1 MNSLE
6 RYQNELI
13 VMALLVG
20 QQDEIIN
27 DIKEQKKL
35 QEFYISSEIL
45 ETLKK
50 IIMENNEKCFIDF
63 RVKNKIIDIIE
74 QNEGIDSYNDTKE
87 GSVIGDI
94 NSYLNTVSYYVNL
107 ANIKNNNTENI
118 NCYDRGYCIE
128 ETTAPVTDG
137 ITSKYY
143 KVTTYININFPF
155 FKLNFNIPIT
165 GETRKIERI
174 NR

>member
-1 MNSLE
+1 MREAFGGAFTIKLM
-6 RYQNELI
+6 LI
-13 VMALLVG
+13 FLAIYIAFIAVAL
-20 QQDEIIN
+20 N
-27 DIKEQKKL
+27 YAKA
-35 QEFYISSEIL
+35 
-45 ETLKK
+45 
-50 IIMENNEKCFIDF
+50 F

-118 NCYDRGYCIE
+118 SCYDRGYCIE
-128 ETTAPVTDG
+128 ERTAPVSDG

-174 NR
+174 NK

>member
-1 MNSLE
+1 MREAFGGAFTIKLM
-6 RYQNELI
+6 LI
-13 VMALLVG
+13 FLAIYIAFIAVAL
-20 QQDEIIN
+20 N
-27 DIKEQKKL
+27 YAKA
-35 QEFYISSEIL
+35 
-45 ETLKK
+45 
-50 IIMENNEKCFIDF
+50 F
-63 RVKNKIIDIIE
+63 RVKNRIIDIIE
-74 QNEGIDSYNDTKE
+74 QNEGIDSYDDTKE
-87 GSVIGDI
+87 GSAIGNI
-94 NSYLNTVSYYVNL
+94 NSYLNTVGYYVNL

>member
-1 MNSLE
+1 MREAFGGAFTIKLM
-6 RYQNELI
+6 LI
-13 VMALLVG
+13 FLAIYIAFIAVAL
-20 QQDEIIN
+20 N
-27 DIKEQKKL
+27 YAKA
-35 QEFYISSEIL
+35 
-45 ETLKK
+45 
-50 IIMENNEKCFIDF
+50 F

-74 QNEGIDSYNDTKE
+74 QNEGIDSYIDTKE

-107 ANIKNNNTENI
+107 ANIRNNNTENI

-128 ETTAPVTDG
+128 ETTGPVTDG
-137 ITSKYY
+137 LTSKYY

-174 NR
+174 SR

>member
-1 MNSLE
+1 MREAFGGAFTIKLM
-6 RYQNELI
+6 LI
-13 VMALLVG
+13 FLAIYIAFIAVAL
-20 QQDEIIN
+20 N
-27 DIKEQKKL
+27 YAKA
-35 QEFYISSEIL
+35 
-45 ETLKK
+45 
-50 IIMENNEKCFIDF
+50 F
-63 RVKNKIIDIIE
+63 RVKNRIIDIIE
-74 QNEGIDSYNDTKE
+74 QNEGIDSYDDTKE
-87 GSVIGDI
+87 GSVIGNI
-94 NSYLNTVSYYVNL
+94 NSYLNTVGYYVNL

-155 FKLNFNIPIT
+155 FKLSFNIPIT

>member
-1 MNSLE
+1 MREAFGGAFTIKLM
-6 RYQNELI
+6 LI
-13 VMALLVG
+13 FLAIYIAFIAVAL
-20 QQDEIIN
+20 N
-27 DIKEQKKL
+27 YAKA
-35 QEFYISSEIL
+35 
-45 ETLKK
+45 
-50 IIMENNEKCFIDF
+50 F

-74 QNEGIDSYNDTKE
+74 QNEGIDSYIDTKE

-107 ANIKNNNTENI
+107 ANIKNNNTENS

>member
-1 MNSLE
+1 MREAFGGAFTIKLM
-6 RYQNELI
+6 LI
-13 VMALLVG
+13 FLAIYIAFIAVAL
-20 QQDEIIN
+20 N
-27 DIKEQKKL
+27 YAKA
-35 QEFYISSEIL
+35 
-45 ETLKK
+45 
-50 IIMENNEKCFIDF
+50 F
-63 RVKNKIIDIIE
+63 RVKNRIIDIIE

-128 ETTAPVTDG
+128 ETSGPIKDG

>member
-1 MNSLE
+1 MREAFGGAFTIKLM
-6 RYQNELI
+6 LI
-13 VMALLVG
+13 FLAIYIAFIAVAL
-20 QQDEIIN
+20 N
-27 DIKEQKKL
+27 YAKA
-35 QEFYISSEIL
+35 
-45 ETLKK
+45 
-50 IIMENNEKCFIDF
+50 F

-87 GSVIGDI
+87 GSVIGGI
-94 NSYLNTVSYYVNL
+94 NSYLNTVGYYVNL

>member
-1 MNSLE
+1 MREAFGGAFTIKLM
-6 RYQNELI
+6 LI
-13 VMALLVG
+13 FLAIYIAFIAVAL
-20 QQDEIIN
+20 N
-27 DIKEQKKL
+27 YAKA
-35 QEFYISSEIL
+35 
-45 ETLKK
+45 
-50 IIMENNEKCFIDF
+50 F
-63 RVKNKIIDIIE
+63 RVKNRIIDIIE
-74 QNEGIDSYNDTKE
+74 QNEGIDSYIDTKE

-128 ETTAPVTDG
+128 ETTGPVTDG
-137 ITSKYY
+137 LTSKYY

>member
-1 MNSLE
+1 MREAFGGAFTIKLM
-6 RYQNELI
+6 LI
-13 VMALLVG
+13 FLAIYIAFIAVAL
-20 QQDEIIN
+20 N
-27 DIKEQKKL
+27 YAKA
-35 QEFYISSEIL
+35 
-45 ETLKK
+45 
-50 IIMENNEKCFIDF
+50 F
-63 RVKNKIIDIIE
+63 RVKNRIIDIIE
-74 QNEGIDSYNDTKE
+74 QNEGIDSYDDTKE
-87 GSVIGDI
+87 GSVIGNI
-94 NSYLNTVSYYVNL
+94 NSYLNTVGYYVNL

-165 GETRKIERI
+165 GEARKIERI

>member
-1 MNSLE
+1 MNIIISILFIIITILSIIIFKVKGL
-6 RYQNELI
+6 LI
-13 VMALLVG
+13 L
-20 QQDEIIN
+20 IIT
-27 DIKEQKKL
+27 L
-35 QEFYISSEIL
+35 PLYIIYLNS
-45 ETLKK
+45 
-50 IIMENNEKCFIDF
+50 
-63 RVKNKIIDIIE
+63 NKIIDIIE

>member
-1 MNSLE
+1 MREAFGGAFTIKLM
-6 RYQNELI
+6 LI
-13 VMALLVG
+13 FLAIYIAFIAIAL
-20 QQDEIIN
+20 N
-27 DIKEQKKL
+27 YAKA
-35 QEFYISSEIL
+35 
-45 ETLKK
+45 
-50 IIMENNEKCFIDF
+50 F

-74 QNEGIDSYNDTKE
+74 QNEGIDSYIDTKE